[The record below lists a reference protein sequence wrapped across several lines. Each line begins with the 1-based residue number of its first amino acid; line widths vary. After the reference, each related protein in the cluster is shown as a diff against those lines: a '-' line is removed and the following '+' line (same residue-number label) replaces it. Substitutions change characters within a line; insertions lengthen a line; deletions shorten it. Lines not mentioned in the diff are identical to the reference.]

1 MPETSRILLKLGK
14 DDINITKVHH
24 GWGDQQGKGA
34 VQYKEEGLLGRGGCL
49 QVAQTRVHG
58 MVPVIGALE
67 IL

>member
-1 MPETSRILLKLGK
+1 MISTY
-14 DDINITKVHH
+14 KVHH

-67 IL
+67 KL

>member
-1 MPETSRILLKLGK
+1 MLKLGK
-14 DDINITKVHH
+14 DDIDCRHKVHH